1 LIWIHGA
8 ILSNKILRI
17 ITGIASLTFLLLSG
31 IILLTDFRNY
41 QRQHSVYPAGVSV
54 SGISL
59 AGLSHNEAI
68 NRLESVFSIPV
79 ELRYQGARMQFLPPD
94 LGFKVETTLTMVKV
108 DTNLNTS
115 GYWAHLWN
123 KTNQVSLDIPVET
136 SINSAYISSFLIN
149 QVVPRYDQSASA
161 PIPIPGSTNFAPGE
175 PGTSLLID
183 QAVSQISTA
192 LVSPTERIVDLP
204 IQEEIALPLDIRNLA
219 IILTQEIQSEE
230 FSGLV
235 EIYIDDLSGDQD
247 LHFAINRYQP
257 VTPDVA
263 FSAAST
269 IKIPIMVSVLA
280 RTSEPTP
287 DDVQNLLER
296 MIVFSENPP
305 ADKLMQNYLDTTRGP
320 LMVTEDLQKLGYKN
334 TFLAGYFYV
343 GAPILQLFKT
353 PANTRTDV
361 YLDPDV
367 YNQTT
372 AAEIGD
378 LLAQVYTCATTP
390 QADTMLAQVF
400 GTNLSQ
406 AECQNILELLSNNKI
421 GLLIE
426 AGLPPQGSVAHK
438 HGWTSELDGLLH
450 SMSDAGIVYTPGG
463 NFALVISIYSPDQ
476 LVFYDG
482 NWLFARLSQTIY
494 NAFNIDDQAYWW
506 IE

>member
-1 LIWIHGA
+1 M
-8 ILSNKILRI
+8 
-17 ITGIASLTFLLLSG
+17 TGIASLTFLLLSG
-31 IILLTDFRNY
+31 LILLTDIQNY
-41 QRQHSVYPAGVSV
+41 KGQPPVYPPGVYV

-59 AGLSHNEAI
+59 SGLSHDEAL
-68 NRLESVFSIPV
+68 NHLESVFSIPV
-79 ELRYQGARMQFLPPD
+79 EFRYNGARMQFHPPD
-94 LGFKVETTLTMVKV
+94 LGFQVESTLTMEKV
-108 DTNLNTS
+108 DSSLNTS

-136 SINSAYISSFLIN
+136 SINSESISSLLKS
-149 QVVPRYDQSASA
+149 QVIPRYDQYASA
-161 PIPIPGSTNFAPGE
+161 PIPIPGTTNFE
-175 PGTSLLID
+175 PGQPGTTLMTD
-183 QAVSQISTA
+183 QAVSLISTA
-192 LVSPTERIVDLP
+192 LNSPSERIVDLP
-204 IQEEIALPLDIRNLA
+204 VERETALPLDIRNLS
-219 IILTQEIQSEE
+219 IILTQEVQTLK

-235 EIYIDDLSGDQD
+235 EIYINDLSGDQD
-247 LHFAINRYQP
+247 LHFAINRNQP

-287 DDVQNLLER
+287 EDVQNLLER
-296 MIVFSENPP
+296 MIIYSENPP
-305 ADKLMQNYLDTTRGP
+305 ADKLMQNYLDITRGP
-320 LMVTEDLQKLGYKN
+320 LMVTEDLQKLGYEN

-343 GAPILQLFKT
+343 GAPVLQLFKT
-353 PANTRTDV
+353 PANTRTDI

-367 YNQTT
+367 YNQST

-378 LLAQVYTCATTP
+378 LLVQVYTCATTP
-390 QADTMLAQVF
+390 QADNKLSQVF

-406 AECQNILELLSNNKI
+406 DECENILELLSNNKI

-463 NFALVISIYSPDQ
+463 NFALVISIYTPEQ
-476 LVFYDG
+476 LVFFDG

>member
-1 LIWIHGA
+1 M
-8 ILSNKILRI
+8 SNKILRI
-17 ITGIASLTFLLLSG
+17 ISGIASLIFLLLSG
-31 IILLTDFRNY
+31 FILRTDIRNY
-41 QRQHSVYPAGVSV
+41 KAQHLVYPAGVSV

-59 AGLSHNEAI
+59 AGLSRDEAI
-68 NRLESVFSIPV
+68 NRLQSVFSIPV
-79 ELRYQGARMQFLPPD
+79 ELRYHGARMQFLPSD
-94 LGFKVETTLTMVKV
+94 LGFQVETTQTMENVES
-108 DTNLNTS
+108 DLNTS

-123 KTNQVSLDIPVET
+123 KTNQESLDIPVET
-136 SINSAYISSFLIN
+136 SINSASISSFLIN
-149 QVVPRYDQSASA
+149 QVVPRYDQSSSA
-161 PIPIPGSTNFAPGE
+161 PVPIPGTTNFE
-175 PGTSLLID
+175 PGQAGTTLMVDQGISL
-183 QAVSQISTA
+183 ISTA
-192 LVSPTERIVDLP
+192 LNSPTERIVDLP
-204 IQEEIALPLDIRNLA
+204 IEEEIALPLDVRNLA
-219 IILTQEIQSEE
+219 IILTQEIQSNK

-235 EIYIDDLSGDQD
+235 EIYLKDLAGDQD
-247 LHFAINRYQP
+247 LHFAINGYQP

-280 RTSEPTP
+280 RTPDPTP

-305 ADKLMQNYLDTTRGP
+305 ADKLMQNYLDITRGP
-320 LMVTEDLQKLGYKN
+320 LMVTEDLQELGYKN

-343 GAPILQLFKT
+343 GAPLLQLYKT

-367 YNQTT
+367 YNQAT

-378 LLAQVYTCATTP
+378 LLAQVYYCATIP
-390 QADTMLAQVF
+390 QADTRLAQVF

-450 SMSDAGIVYTPGG
+450 SMSDAGVVYTPGG
-463 NFALVISIYSPDQ
+463 NFALVISIYTPDQ

-494 NAFNIDDQAYWW
+494 NAFNVDDQAYWW